1 MFLPV
6 IKPILRIAAT
16 VASLLLFALTILSAY
31 GGRFDTEIFTFPA
44 ILVLVLPYLAMVTL
58 AVTVIWFVCGRYFV
72 GGIGVLALIASWGPI
87 STVSPLSGSKEG
99 DPDVTKFT
107 FMTYNMIHGWDQEGK
122 DSTANRTIEYLI
134 NSGVDIINVQELVRL
149 EPDEVTGMT
158 EEQKERLLK
167 TYPYFVG
174 DPAND
179 MKVFSKYPVIFE
191 NGYNYIDGNFD
202 KRRYSF
208 FKFNIKGH
216 KMVLINVH
224 LQSFMLSSD
233 ECQDINNA
241 TSIESVKALSK
252 NIFSMQGSLHQKL
265 RNGFQKRRND
275 VQILR
280 NTIDRMKGA
289 TLISGDFNDVPESY
303 AYRLLKGDDLH
314 DAYVETGFGPMITFN
329 AHKFWFHLD
338 HIFYRGPLKA
348 LDVEKGTVKFSDH
361 YPLVATF
368 EFTDESTPETERR

>member
-1 MFLPV
+1 MFLPI
-6 IKPILRIAAT
+6 IKPILRIVAT
-16 VASLLLFALTILSAY
+16 VVSLLLFALTILSAY
-31 GGRFDTEIFTFPA
+31 GGRFNTEIFTLPA
-44 ILVLVLPYLAMVTL
+44 ILVLVLPYLAMLTL

-99 DPDVTKFT
+99 DPDATKFT

-149 EPDEVTGMT
+149 DSVEVTGMT

-167 TYPYFVG
+167 TYPYYVG

-191 NGYNYIDGNFD
+191 NGYNYIDGKFD
-202 KRRYSF
+202 LRRYSF

-233 ECQDINNA
+233 ECEDINSLS
-241 TSIESVKALSK
+241 SIKSVKSLSK
-252 NIFSMQGSLHQKL
+252 NIFSVQGSLHQKL
-265 RNGFQKRRND
+265 HNGFQNRRND

-289 TLISGDFNDVPESY
+289 TLICGDFNDVPGCY
-303 AYRLLKGDDLH
+303 TIRKLDD
-314 DAYVETGFGPMITFN
+314 AGFSSVYPNVGFGPLITFN
-329 AHKFWFHLD
+329 DWRLYFCID
-338 HIFYRGPLKA
+338 HTLYRGNIVP
-348 LDVEKGTVKFSDH
+348 VSMEKGSVKASDH
-361 YPLVATF
+361 YPLKTTF
-368 EFTDESTPETERR
+368 YIKN